1 MRIIIFQDCY
11 DDSIKIYVCVCVYM
25 CVFVYIY
32 DIYQL
37 VTGLKWTQSGEA
49 DVVLIS
55 QAF

>member
-11 DDSIKIYVCVCVYM
+11 DGSIKICVCVCV